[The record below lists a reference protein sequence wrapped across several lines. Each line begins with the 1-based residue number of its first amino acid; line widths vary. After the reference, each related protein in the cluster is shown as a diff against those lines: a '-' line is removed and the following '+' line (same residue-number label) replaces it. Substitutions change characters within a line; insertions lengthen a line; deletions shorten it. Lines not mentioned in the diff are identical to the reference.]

1 MFENENYVVRIVST
15 VALIGSI
22 YVIVKIIKRES
33 KKITKD
39 SW

>member
-15 VALIGSI
+15 VALISSI

-33 KKITKD
+33 KKLTKD

>member
-15 VALIGSI
+15 VALISSI
-22 YVIVKIIKRES
+22 YVIVKVIKRES
-33 KKITKD
+33 KKLTKD